1 MQDTL
6 IQQLSS
12 KGILAYVA
20 VSMLGNGE
28 VTTAALAEL
37 VKSQAGAIREGLHEL
52 SLVAPVVCRKA
63 PKNKWSCGEIQAGD
77 GVIVQILD
85 SKDSRRKD
93 FLDDVKAIF
102 EWANRDSGMMF
113 TMNSADGS
121 AVSKFLR
128 QYKDWDRPMWQQA
141 LRHRFTSEVVLSQP
155 LYLWLSRIAE
165 YVDAPLDRYGKPMK
179 HGGGKH
185 EQVAATRQRN
195 REAVANAIARA

>member
-85 SKDSRRKD
+85 YHTVPCLNIPATPLVLWSLS
-93 FLDDVKAIF
+93 
-102 EWANRDSGMMF
+102 ANHWS
-113 TMNSADGS
+113 
-121 AVSKFLR
+121 
-128 QYKDWDRPMWQQA
+128 Y
-141 LRHRFTSEVVLSQP
+141 
-155 LYLWLSRIAE
+155 
-165 YVDAPLDRYGKPMK
+165 
-179 HGGGKH
+179 
-185 EQVAATRQRN
+185 
-195 REAVANAIARA
+195 